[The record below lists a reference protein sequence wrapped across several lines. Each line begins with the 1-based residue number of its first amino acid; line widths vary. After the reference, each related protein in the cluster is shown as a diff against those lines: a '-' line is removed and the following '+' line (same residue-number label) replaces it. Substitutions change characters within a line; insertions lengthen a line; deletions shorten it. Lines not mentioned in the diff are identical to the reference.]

1 MNVTKS
7 LSSPNILQD
16 KNQHEKNK
24 VNVELHSQS
33 DKVDSH
39 HQHHTNG
46 SSTTGK
52 ARTSFEKEKGGR
64 KSEDSNNQ
72 SMKFHTGKMMEKLI
86 SPFHFNKQGVTG
98 GSGGSFST
106 TASSS
111 TSKTTASGEKE
122 IEGSLT
128 VAFIDQKALV
138 DCENLFNDCEAFLTT
153 AKEVVEI
160 SKSSHETSIGAS
172 TSSSQR
178 LKSMLNAAKFT
189 KWRTKRKGNKLSQD
203 YEQLIG
209 KSENCEKNLKIF
221 TDKLLNDSSSLMLQ
235 ALHLKS
241 RLTACMTYNKEEVA
255 KMKPKMDG
263 TKEYLKEVM
272 VEKHQLLDMLTF
284 FDEIIY
290 AKGLQQKH
298 DAYIPWAVRNTEGVN
313 HPLILSAAMLNRDEI
328 QGRIKKVEKV
338 RKTSSYLL

>member
-7 LSSPNILQD
+7 LSSPNIFQD
-16 KNQHEKNK
+16 KNQLEKSK
-24 VNVELHSQS
+24 VSIELHSQS
-33 DKVDSH
+33 DKVESH

-46 SSTTGK
+46 IQPSTAKG
-52 ARTSFEKEKGGR
+52 RTSFDKEKGGR
-64 KSEDSNNQ
+64 KSEDSNHT
-72 SMKFHTGKMMEKLI
+72 MKFHTGKMMEKLI
-86 SPFHFNKQGVTG
+86 SPFHFNKQGTSSG
-98 GSGGSFST
+98 GSFGSFST
-106 TASSS
+106 TS
-111 TSKTTASGEKE
+111 SKTTASGEKE

-128 VAFIDQKALV
+128 VAFIDQKALM
-138 DCENLFNDCEAFLTT
+138 DCEHLFNDCESFLTT
-153 AKEVVEI
+153 AKEVVEM
-160 SKSSHETSIGAS
+160 SKSTQDVSSGG
-172 TSSSQR
+172 SSSLSSSSHR
-178 LKSMLNAAKFT
+178 FKSMLIAAKFT

-209 KSENCEKNLKIF
+209 KSESCEKNLKIF

-255 KMKPKMDG
+255 KMKPRMEA

-272 VEKHQLLDMLTF
+272 AEKHQLLDMLTF
-284 FDEIIY
+284 FDEIIH
-290 AKGLQQKH
+290 AKGLQQKQ
-298 DAYIPWAVRNTEGVN
+298 DAYIPWAVRNTEGAN

-338 RKTSSYLL
+338 RKTS